1 MKTGGKRKKT
11 YLMKRV
17 AAFGYDVWFFAG
29 QSEAETEGF
38 EAYRTFISVVWR
50 GMRRNNRK
58 GSHANG
64 GIRMRPEGVGRGG
77 GGGGGG

>member
-1 MKTGGKRKKT
+1 MRTGGIKRKKT

-29 QSEAETEGF
+29 QSEAKTEGF
-38 EAYRTFISVVWR
+38 ETYRTFISVVWR
-50 GMRRNNRK
+50 GMGRNNRK

-64 GIRMRPEGVGRGG
+64 RIRVRFERVGRGSG
-77 GGGGGG
+77 GR